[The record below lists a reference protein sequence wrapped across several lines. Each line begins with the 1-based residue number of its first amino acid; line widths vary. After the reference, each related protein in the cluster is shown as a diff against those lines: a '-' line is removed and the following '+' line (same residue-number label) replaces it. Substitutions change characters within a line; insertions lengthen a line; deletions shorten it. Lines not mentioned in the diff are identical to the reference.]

1 MSIPKSITFSKG
13 VVESTQG
20 DGTFEPLPAGNYDA
34 TIFSIKAGE
43 FGAPKEGKGDNSG
56 KPYWNVQYRIE
67 DGQYANRRLFQM
79 VGLFTHW
86 APKPGSTEEPVNF
99 NLPQFLKAVGVDVE
113 EGEVEIPDPEKLG
126 GHEVTLRVIVKEFPV
141 GSGNKSNEVKA
152 VLPRGAATA
161 KAKVAPT
168 KPKTVGGKTVL

>member
-1 MSIPKSITFSKG
+1 MSIPKSITFSKD

-20 DGTFEPLPAGNYDA
+20 DGSFDPLPAGNYDA

-86 APKPGSTEEPVNF
+86 APKPGQTEAPVNF

-113 EGEVEIPDPEKLG
+113 AGEVEIPDPEKLG
-126 GHEVTLRVIVKEFPV
+126 GYPVTLKVAISKFNE
-141 GSGNKSNEVKA
+141 SQNEVKS
-152 VLPRGAATA
+152 VHPRGAIASTA
-161 KAKVAPT
+161 KVTPV
-168 KPKTVGGKTVL
+168 KPKAVGGKTVL